1 MINNNS
7 SVVLMYAA
15 RWEKGGQE
23 TPRKYAGNHIF
34 VSL

>member
-15 RWEKGGQE
+15 RWEKGG
-23 TPRKYAGNHIF
+23 AGNT
-34 VSL
+34 